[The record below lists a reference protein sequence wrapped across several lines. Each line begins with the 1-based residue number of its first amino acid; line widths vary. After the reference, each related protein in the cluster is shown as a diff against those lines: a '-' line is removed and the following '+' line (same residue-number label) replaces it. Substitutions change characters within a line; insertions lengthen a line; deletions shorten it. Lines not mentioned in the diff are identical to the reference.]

1 MARTGLLVIT
11 NLSRLSQVLSA
22 ARHHV
27 NKTLYVHLYPGYRNT
42 NVLKSPPYYTRAV
55 STVYSQ
61 AVKHCGNIDVRILI
75 SSLKYPEANI
85 ELQKPVEV
93 VMFDNAFTKT
103 ETKDFLS
110 NCLIKDVP
118 VIVLHDKTEIAQ
130 GFNEL
135 CDSAVEP
142 VMHNNVVLGGTF
154 DRLHVGHKILL
165 SEAILR
171 ANKRVV
177 VGVTE
182 NNMLK
187 SKTLYELIQ
196 PSSKRMS
203 DVQEF
208 MQDVDSTLMYQ
219 IVSINDPFGPTKT
232 DPDMQLIVVSS
243 ETLKGGLKV
252 NDVRLENGLCH
263 LKIHCIDLVEGFDN
277 GEGKEHKLSS
287 SNQRM
292 NLLGTR
298 LKEPKDNPLLP
309 KKPYLIGFCGGIASG
324 KSSVCQ
330 RLRKL
335 GAGYINCDTLAHD
348 LYEPGQKCHYL
359 LKQEF
364 GCEIFDEKDN
374 IDRKKLG
381 AIVFADKNKLNTLN
395 SIVWPVLRTELREAI
410 SNMSYEMESEIIVV
424 EAAVL
429 LQAGWE
435 NEFHEIW
442 SCIISEKEAIKRL
455 QDRNKLSE
463 ADAIARI
470 SAQPDNNEFVSKSN
484 VVFCTY
490 WSRDYTQTQVE
501 KAWSLLQKKLSKL

>member
-42 NVLKSPPYYTRAV
+42 NVSKSPPYYTRAV
-55 STVYSQ
+55 TTVYSQ
-61 AVKHCGNIDVRILI
+61 AVKHCANIDVRILI
-75 SSLKYPEANI
+75 SSLKHPDANI
-85 ELQKPVEV
+85 KLQKPVEV
-93 VMFDNAFTKT
+93 ILFDNALTKT
-103 ETKDFLS
+103 ETKDFLTS
-110 NCLIKDVP
+110 CLMKDVP
-118 VIVLHDKTEIAQ
+118 VIVLHDKTEKAQ

-135 CDSAVEP
+135 CASTGETVT
-142 VMHNNVVLGGTF
+142 HNNVVLGGTF

-165 SEAILR
+165 SEAMLR

-182 NNMLK
+182 NSMLK
-187 SKTLYELIQ
+187 SKTLFELIQ
-196 PSSKRMS
+196 PISKRMT
-203 DVQEF
+203 DVEEF
-208 MQDVDSTLMYQ
+208 MQDVDNTLNYQ

-232 DPDMQLIVVSS
+232 DPDLQLIVVST
-243 ETLKGGLKV
+243 ETMKGGHAV
-252 NDVRLENGLCH
+252 NNVRGENGLEP
-263 LKIHCIDLVEGFDN
+263 LKIHCIELIEGADN

-298 LKEPKDNPLLP
+298 LKEPKENLDLP
-309 KKPYLIGFCGGIASG
+309 KKPYLIGLCGGIASG

-348 LYEPGQKCHYL
+348 LYEPGQKCHYF

-364 GCEIFDEKDN
+364 GCDIFDKQDN
-374 IDRKKLG
+374 IDRSKLG
-381 AIVFADKNKLNTLN
+381 AIVFSDKEKLNKLN
-395 SIVWPVLRTELREAI
+395 SIVWPELLTELKESI
-410 SNMSYEMESEIIVV
+410 SKMYYDMSVDVIIV

-429 LQAGWE
+429 LQAAWE

-442 SCIISEKEAIKRL
+442 SCIIPEKEAVRRL
-455 QDRNKLSE
+455 QNRNNLSE
-463 ADAIARI
+463 ENAIARI
-470 SAQPDNNEFVSKSN
+470 SAQLSNSEIVAKSN
-484 VVFCTY
+484 VIFCTN
-490 WSRDYTQTQVE
+490 WSREYTQLQVE
-501 KAWSLLQKKLSKL
+501 KAWSLLQQKLSKL